1 MVVLES
7 GASVTERLT
16 IFIGFKYKDMNT
28 SR

>member
-7 GASVTERLT
+7 GANVTKRLT
-16 IFIGFKYKDMNT
+16 IFIGFKYKDMDT